1 MEKINR
7 HELTLDDLQEQHRS
21 YAEIIGL
28 DNLLKLSDAFG
39 GTNIYIPQRKELEKN
54 KIYNMIYREF
64 DGSNLQELTQR
75 YGVSKT
81 TVYNIVQEK
90 RQEISNRM
98 KREKD
103 SLPGQMSIMDILG
116 ETDSAIYSAA
126 ESTME

>member
-1 MEKINR
+1 MEKLNR
-7 HELTLDDLQEQHRS
+7 HELTLDDLQEQHRG

-39 GTNIYIPQRKELEKN
+39 GTNIYIPQRKELEKY
-54 KIYNMIYREF
+54 KIYNMIYKEF

-90 RQEISNRM
+90 RHEISDRI

-103 SLPGQMSIMDILG
+103 NLPGQMSIMDILG
-116 ETDSAIYSAA
+116 
-126 ESTME
+126 

>member
-1 MEKINR
+1 MQKGGHLVEKINR

-39 GTNIYIPQRKELEKN
+39 GTDIYIPQRKELEKN
-54 KIYNMIYREF
+54 KIYNMIYQEF

-81 TVYNIVQEK
+81 TVYNIVKEK
-90 RQEISNRM
+90 RQEISSRK
-98 KREKD
+98 KREKEI
-103 SLPGQMSIMDILG
+103 LPGQMSIMDIL
-116 ETDSAIYSAA
+116 S
-126 ESTME
+126 

>member
-1 MEKINR
+1 MQKGGHLVEKLNR

-39 GTNIYIPQRKELEKN
+39 GTNIYIPQRKELEKY
-54 KIYNMIYREF
+54 KIYNMIYKEF

-90 RQEISNRM
+90 RQEISDRM

-103 SLPGQMSIMDILG
+103 NLPGQMSIMDILG
-116 ETDSAIYSAA
+116 
-126 ESTME
+126 